1 MKQSICLLLLIIMS
15 VTGALLV
22 FTGHIDLID
31 RVMTSYFY
39 MMIATLIVTLI
50 GLLIKKR
57 IHRKG
62 GKPNGT

>member
-15 VTGALLV
+15 VTGASLA

-50 GLLIKKR
+50 GLLIEKR

-62 GKPNGT
+62 G

>member
-15 VTGALLV
+15 VTGASLV

-39 MMIATLIVTLI
+39 MMIATLIVILI
-50 GLLIKKR
+50 GLLIDKR

-62 GKPNGT
+62 G

>member
-15 VTGALLV
+15 VTGASLV

-31 RVMTSYFY
+31 CVMTSYFY

-50 GLLIKKR
+50 GLLIEKR

-62 GKPNGT
+62 G